1 MHDFRHRF
9 AVSTLISWYRE
20 GVDIQ
25 RRIHILSAFLGHVKF
40 SCTYWYL
47 SAVPEL
53 LQLAAARLE
62 NVREDHCH
70 EDIL

>member
-9 AVSTLISWYRE
+9 AVTTLVSWYRE
-20 GVDIQ
+20 GVDIE
-25 RRIHILSAFLGHVKF
+25 RRIHILSAFLGHVK
-40 SCTYWYL
+40 SSYTYWYL

-62 NVREDHCH
+62 SVGEGQRH
-70 EDIL
+70 ENIL